1 VIQQVLVIGAGQMGA
16 GIAQVMA
23 QAGLETHLYDVST
36 AGLEVARGRIADLL
50 HKGAEKGKWSA
61 EDAQA
66 ALNRLHVVHD
76 LASVGKKVDL
86 VVEAIIEDWEI
97 KRDLFQQLDALCKG
111 ETILASNTSSLPITN
126 LAAATQRGPQVIG
139 MHFMNPVPVMA
150 LVEIIRGLQTSDE
163 TYQAIH
169 DLTLRLGKTP
179 VTVHDA
185 PGFVSNRILMPMI
198 NEAICTFQEGI
209 ASVTDIDTVM
219 KLGMRHPMGPL
230 ELADFIGLDTCL
242 AIMNV
247 LHDGF
252 GDPKYRPAL
261 KLKQMVAA
269 GLLGKKVGKGFYTYV
284 NGVKTG

>member
-1 VIQQVLVIGAGQMGA
+1 
-16 GIAQVMA
+16 MA
-23 QAGLETHLYDVST
+23 QAGLETFLHDVNA
-36 AGLEVARGRIADLL
+36 AGLDAARGRIADLL

-66 ALNRLHVVHD
+66 ALNRLHIAPT
-76 LASVGKKVDL
+76 LADATPQVDL
-86 VVEAIIEDWEI
+86 VVEAIVEDWEI
-97 KRDLFQQLDALCKG
+97 KRDLFVSLDSLCKG
-111 ETILASNTSSLPITN
+111 EAILASNTSSLPITN
-126 LAAATQRGPQVIG
+126 LAAATKRCSQVIG

-150 LVEIIRGLQTSDE
+150 LVEIIRGLQTDDG

-179 VTVHDA
+179 VTVNDA

-198 NEAICTFQEGI
+198 NEAVCTFQEGI
-209 ASVTDIDTVM
+209 ASAADIDTVM

-269 GLLGKKVGKGFYTYV
+269 GQMGKKSGQGFYAYV
-284 NGVKTG
+284 NGQKV

>member
-1 VIQQVLVIGAGQMGA
+1 VIQQVLVVGAGQMGS

-23 QAGLETHLYDVST
+23 QAGLETHLHDVST
-36 AGLEVARGRIADLL
+36 AGLDVARGRIAGLL
-50 HKGAEKGKWSA
+50 QKGAEKGKWSA
-61 EDAQA
+61 DEAKA
-66 ALNRLHVVHD
+66 ALDRLHVVHD
-76 LASVGKKVDL
+76 LAGIGPQVDL
-86 VVEAIIEDWEI
+86 VVEAIVEDWEI
-97 KRDLFQQLDALCKG
+97 KRDLFVQLDTLCKG
-111 ETILASNTSSLPITN
+111 GAILASNTSSLPITN
-126 LAAATQRGPQVIG
+126 IAAATKRGPQVIG

-150 LVEIIRGLQTSDE
+150 LVEIIRGLQTSDD
-163 TYQAIH
+163 TYRAIH

-198 NEAICTFQEGI
+198 NEAICTLQEGI
-209 ASVTDIDTVM
+209 ATATDIDTVM

-247 LHDGF
+247 LHEGF

-269 GLLGKKVGKGFYTYV
+269 GLLGKKTGAGFYTY
-284 NGVKTG
+284 